1 MIYCEDVRV
10 QHPHEYAM
18 IAVDEEAEDRKAFN
32 YPYGIGAMYKKQ
44 FVLGDK
50 KKMMYPYVE
59 QILKM
64 IIKKILH
71 KSRAELILKRFQE
84 GFNSYNR
91 ELEGKIE

>member
-1 MIYCEDVRV
+1 
-10 QHPHEYAM
+10 
-18 IAVDEEAEDRKAFN
+18 
-32 YPYGIGAMYKKQ
+32 
-44 FVLGDK
+44 
-50 KKMMYPYVE
+50 MMYPYVE